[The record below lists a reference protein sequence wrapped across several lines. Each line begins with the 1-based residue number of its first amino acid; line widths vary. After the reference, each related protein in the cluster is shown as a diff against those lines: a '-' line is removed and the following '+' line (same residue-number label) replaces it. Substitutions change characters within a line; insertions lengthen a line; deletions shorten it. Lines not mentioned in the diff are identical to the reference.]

1 MSDKP
6 TRTYEPPTQSTKPK
20 VEKTKPEVEKT
31 NTAPLSAKDPNAISN
46 EAKMYELNNLSLK

>member
-6 TRTYEPPTQSTKPK
+6 TRAYEPPTQSTKPK

-31 NTAPLSAKDPNAISN
+31 NTAPLSAKDPNATFL
-46 EAKMYELNNLSLK
+46 EEK